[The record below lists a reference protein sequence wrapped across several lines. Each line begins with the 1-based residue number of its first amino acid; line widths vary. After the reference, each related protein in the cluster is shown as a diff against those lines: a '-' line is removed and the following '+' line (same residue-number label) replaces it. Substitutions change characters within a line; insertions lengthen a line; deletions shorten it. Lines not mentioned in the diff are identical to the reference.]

1 MNQYID
7 FAPEVLDALKLGK
20 PVVALESTI
29 ISHGMPYPRNV
40 EVGMTLEK
48 IIKNQGATP
57 ATIAILDGRIKVGL
71 TPTELTKLSQLK
83 NVMKVSKR
91 DIPYCIAKGYNGA
104 TTVSA
109 TILVAAMAGIK
120 VFATGGIGGVHR
132 KGQETFDISR
142 DLEELANENVC
153 VVSAGCKSIL
163 DIGLTLEYLETKGV
177 PVVGYKS
184 DEFPAFYTKKSG
196 FRLEYQLDSAD
207 EIATLLKTKWSLP
220 LPGGVLIANPIPDI
234 YSLDPEFINNEIEK
248 ALLSAE
254 RDDIKG
260 KQITPYLL
268 SKIEQSTK
276 GISLDS
282 NIQLVYNNAK
292 LAADIAIELSKLY

>member
-1 MNQYID
+1 MNQFID
-7 FAPEVLDALKLGK
+7 IAPNVLDALKKGE

-71 TPTELTKLSQLK
+71 SPDELTKLGSVG

-91 DIPYCIAKGYNGA
+91 DIAYCISKGYNGA

-109 TILVAAMAGIK
+109 TILIAAMTGIK

-132 KGQETFDISR
+132 NGQDTFDISR

-163 DIGLTLEYLETKGV
+163 DIGLTLEYRSEERR
-177 PVVGYKS
+177 VGK
-184 DEFPAFYTKKSG
+184 D
-196 FRLEYQLDSAD
+196 
-207 EIATLLKTKWSLP
+207 
-220 LPGGVLIANPIPDI
+220 
-234 YSLDPEFINNEIEK
+234 
-248 ALLSAE
+248 
-254 RDDIKG
+254 
-260 KQITPYLL
+260 
-268 SKIEQSTK
+268 
-276 GISLDS
+276 
-282 NIQLVYNNAK
+282 
-292 LAADIAIELSKLY
+292 